1 MFTVGKTRYT
11 KVVHNKYTLCAWQ
24 NKLATKHCTE
34 IQQVMYKGRNYYS
47 KLVLKQCY
55 FLLTHHTC
63 LLSRNSTIAHP
74 KPPTS
79 IKRIKRGKW
88 TFQLELCSS
97 GEKKKKSL
105 TSYTRAPSICMTAFN
120 ICRESFKSS
129 SLSVWLLDSKC
140 LHFDLWNLT
149 GIQFIKACIK
159 NKGLLF
165 LKIIHRGHQA
175 GGSTIVLGQES
186 LV

>member
-97 GEKKKKSL
+97 GEKKKSPWPA
-105 TSYTRAPSICMTAFN
+105 TQEHPPFA
-120 ICRESFKSS
+120 
-129 SLSVWLLDSKC
+129 WLLSIFAGNPLKAAPF
-140 LHFDLWNLT
+140 LFDD
-149 GIQFIKACIK
+149 
-159 NKGLLF
+159 
-165 LKIIHRGHQA
+165 
-175 GGSTIVLGQES
+175 
-186 LV
+186 

>member
-1 MFTVGKTRYT
+1 
-11 KVVHNKYTLCAWQ
+11 
-24 NKLATKHCTE
+24 
-34 IQQVMYKGRNYYS
+34 
-47 KLVLKQCY
+47 
-55 FLLTHHTC
+55 
-63 LLSRNSTIAHP
+63 
-74 KPPTS
+74 
-79 IKRIKRGKW
+79 
-88 TFQLELCSS
+88 
-97 GEKKKKSL
+97 
-105 TSYTRAPSICMTAFN
+105 MTAFN

-175 GGSTIVLGQES
+175 GGSTVVLGQVFGLEGPKMVLLGS
-186 LV
+186 TTSKIAIRFFLMFCTLMIILLVADRAFNKIMSIKIKVTSMIRASRNYFKFTPEAYFSTYNNAFQS